1 MTKLEVLLNPAYPIV
16 LARGALSTVV
26 IAERQIALIAD
37 EKIAPLFAPQLIS
50 SLEGGGSKVHLL
62 LVPSGEAAKTLG
74 VHTGLLSQ
82 LAQLGLT
89 RDSAVVALGGGA
101 TSDLAGFVAASYLR
115 GIAFY
120 VCPTTLLAMVD
131 ASVGGKTGVNLPEGK
146 NLVGAF
152 HQPRG
157 VFMDLST
164 LESLPEATFR
174 EGAAELF
181 KHGLIHNAALCNL
194 VLEPGFNALHPKLE
208 STLASGVQ
216 VKIDIVQRDPFE
228 QAERAYLN
236 FGHTLA
242 HALEAITHH
251 EIAHGQAVGY
261 GMHFAA
267 ILGRTVGY
275 ADVTHLT
282 QAFLEYQNP
291 MALPKLEWAKLRAFM
306 ARDKK
311 ADSAGVRFVLLEDIG
326 KPRLERVSEAALES
340 AWTAFQAKT
349 PRV

>member
-1 MTKLEVLLNPAYPIV
+1 MIELSVDLSPSYPIQI
-16 LARGALSTVV
+16 ARGLLETVRV
-26 IAERQIALIAD
+26 PERKVVVLCD
-37 EKIAPLFAPQLIS
+37 EKIVSLYASQLVS
-50 SLEGGGSKVHLL
+50 SLQSGGSEVHLIP
-62 LVPSGEAAKTLG
+62 VPSGERAKTLE
-74 VHTGLLSQ
+74 VHARLLSQ

-89 RDSAVVALGGGA
+89 RDSAVFALGGGA
-101 TSDLAGFVAASYLR
+101 TSDLAGYVAASYLR

-157 VFMDLST
+157 VFMDSST
-164 LESLPEATFR
+164 LESLPETTFR

-181 KHGLIHNAALCNL
+181 KHGLIRNSKLCEL
-194 VLEPGFNALHPKLE
+194 VLETGFHALHPNLE
-208 STLASGVQ
+208 TTLATGVQ

-228 QAERAYLN
+228 QNERAFLN

-242 HALEAITHH
+242 HALEAITQHN
-251 EIAHGQAVGY
+251 IAHGQAVGY

-267 ILGRTVGY
+267 ILGKIMGY
-275 ADVTHLT
+275 ADVTQLT
-282 QAFLEYQNP
+282 KAFLEYQKP
-291 MALPKLEWAKLRAFM
+291 QHLPNLEWIKIRGFM

-311 ADSAGVRFVLLEDIG
+311 ADSTGVRFVLLEDIA
-326 KPRLERVSEAALES
+326 KPMLARVPEAMLER
-340 AWTAFQAKT
+340 AWTEFLG
-349 PRV
+349 